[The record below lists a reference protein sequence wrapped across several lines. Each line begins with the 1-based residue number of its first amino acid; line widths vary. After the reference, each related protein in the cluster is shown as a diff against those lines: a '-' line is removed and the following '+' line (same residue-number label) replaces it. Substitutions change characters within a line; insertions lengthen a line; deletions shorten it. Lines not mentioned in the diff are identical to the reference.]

1 MSDINF
7 TKLVDSTTVGLLTKV
22 TTGAHI
28 PTAVVTTQ
36 LEGTATM
43 EYTLDDVNVTAVQVS
58 GSGGQK
64 STPSE
69 SVSLTFEKI
78 TWTHTD
84 GAGIETTGSFDVTAG
99 TP

>member
-1 MSDINF
+1 MSEINL
-7 TKLVDSTTVGLLTKV
+7 TKLIDSTTVGLLTKV

-28 PTAVVTTQ
+28 PTAVVTTE

-43 EYTLDDVNVTAVQVS
+43 EYTLDDVFVSAVSVS

-69 SVSLTFEKI
+69 SLSLNFEKI

-84 GAGIETTGSFDVTAG
+84 EAGNETSGSFDVTAG
-99 TP
+99 TS